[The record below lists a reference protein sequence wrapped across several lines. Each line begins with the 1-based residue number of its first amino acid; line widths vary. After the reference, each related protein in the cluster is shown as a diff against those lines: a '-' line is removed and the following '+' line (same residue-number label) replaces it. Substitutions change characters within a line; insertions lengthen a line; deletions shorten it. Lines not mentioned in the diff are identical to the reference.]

1 MITNKFSLTFY
12 DKLIQNSLFIRE
24 KLIPKKFK
32 NFEEASKYL
41 SFPEI
46 SKNIVDCGKISLED
60 INKSICNPIW
70 SMLNRK
76 GKLWRPKIGLISS
89 NIFIND
95 LENIKKHKNLYKI
108 LYLGELIH
116 NSSLIIDD
124 IEDKSLT
131 RRGEK
136 CVHLKYGENI
146 AINAGISLMIFP
158 MNKFLNELKN
168 KYELKG
174 KLSEIFFNEIVSL
187 NIGQGWD
194 MISNCNNIIPIQSYI
209 NTVLCKTGVCP
220 RFIIKMV
227 KIYIEDFLGI
237 KTGKIFND
245 ILDLCDDLSIG
256 FQIWDDLMN
265 LIPSTISKNKSKIG
279 EDISEGKLTIMVL
292 HSLLG
297 DFDNKER
304 LKTILL
310 SKTKDQNI
318 INEAIDILKR
328 NGSLKFSVEQKDIY
342 LNRFENKCNKL
353 IKEYEKDKNININVI
368 NSLIKLKYSLIKII

>member
-1 MITNKFSLTFY
+1 MISNKFSLSFY

-24 KLIPKKFK
+24 KLIPKNFK

-41 SFPEI
+41 FFPEI
-46 SKNIVDCGKISLED
+46 SKNIVECGKNSIED

-108 LYLGELIH
+108 IYLGELIH

-158 MNKFLNELKN
+158 MNKFLN
-168 KYELKG
+168 
-174 KLSEIFFNEIVSL
+174 
-187 NIGQGWD
+187 
-194 MISNCNNIIPIQSYI
+194 
-209 NTVLCKTGVCP
+209 
-220 RFIIKMV
+220 
-227 KIYIEDFLGI
+227 
-237 KTGKIFND
+237 
-245 ILDLCDDLSIG
+245 
-256 FQIWDDLMN
+256 
-265 LIPSTISKNKSKIG
+265 
-279 EDISEGKLTIMVL
+279 
-292 HSLLG
+292 
-297 DFDNKER
+297 
-304 LKTILL
+304 
-310 SKTKDQNI
+310 
-318 INEAIDILKR
+318 
-328 NGSLKFSVEQKDIY
+328 
-342 LNRFENKCNKL
+342 
-353 IKEYEKDKNININVI
+353 
-368 NSLIKLKYSLIKII
+368 KLKK